1 MNVLSWIVLILL
13 NLPLFGLLSGIFF
26 RQEGLAGVLKYW
38 FMPDLVSLFRGE
50 YIDDQWAEAKLLIYA
65 IVCGLAIFSELS
77 FLEAH
82 VPGLYAY
89 FVL

>member
-1 MNVLSWIVLILL
+1 MNPLPLIVLVVL
-13 NLPLFGLLSGIFF
+13 NLPLFGLLSTIFF
-26 RQEGLAGVLKYW
+26 HQEGLGGALKYW

-65 IVCGLAIFSELS
+65 IVCGLTVVSELN

-82 VPGLYAY
+82 FPEVYAY
-89 FVL
+89 FVQ

>member
-1 MNVLSWIVLILL
+1 VNPLPLIVLVVL

-26 RQEGLAGVLKYW
+26 HQEGLAGALKYW

-50 YIDDQWAEAKLLIYA
+50 YIDDQWAETKLLIYA
-65 IVCGLAIFSELS
+65 IVCGLTLVSELS

-82 VPGLYAY
+82 FPGVYAY
-89 FVL
+89 FIE

>member
-1 MNVLSWIVLILL
+1 MNPLPWIVLIAL

-26 RQEGLAGVLKYW
+26 RQEGLTDAIKYW

-50 YIDDQWAEAKLLIYA
+50 YIDDQWAEAKLFIYA
-65 IVCGLAIFSELS
+65 IVCGLAIWSELG

-82 VPGLYAY
+82 LPGVYAY
-89 FVL
+89 FVQ